1 MHHNEVSRQS
11 LWLFSYPRPLLWTQY
26 LFFFFSLHNMFRPS
40 VPDHLL
46 ALTTFQSR
54 CLKTVSCL
62 PPQGG
67 HNILYILPIYCQYN
81 AHIQKMISSSC
92 RMSWAFWL
100 EGVCIPIISTFGL
113 LGKVFLQLFFLFK
126 LPFNLQ
132 ATSRQLSFS
141 FKLSLNLQATSVLSG
156 FWAAGG
162 PTWTSAQRSPPFLF
176 VWWAIM
182 LVCLS
187 EPPCGLW
194 SVLFIDDPFTKS
206 RFVWSTTIFIIPGK
220 SVDECPHLKLFSR
233 VFFFKLSVWMHS
245 LQFLV
250 TYPIIYQVTNSSN
263 SLIIMIK
270 AWLGFG
276 FLCWAEIRRISMK
289 SIN

>member
-1 MHHNEVSRQS
+1 
-11 LWLFSYPRPLLWTQY
+11 
-26 LFFFFSLHNMFRPS
+26 MFRPS

-54 CLKTVSCL
+54 CVKTVSCL

-67 HNILYILPIYCQYN
+67 HNILYILYILPIYCQYN

-113 LGKVFLQLFFLFK
+113 LGKVFLQLFFSLK
-126 LPFNLQ
+126 LSFNFQ
-132 ATSRQLSFS
+132 ATS
-141 FKLSLNLQATSVLSG
+141 APSG

-182 LVCLS
+182 LGCLS
-187 EPPCGLW
+187 QPPCCLSSDLSFLLMIHSPNQDLSGPLLHLLFLESLSMNALIW
-194 SVLFIDDPFTKS
+194 SY
-206 RFVWSTTIFIIPGK
+206 
-220 SVDECPHLKLFSR
+220 
-233 VFFFKLSVWMHS
+233 S
-245 LQFLV
+245 LVYF
-250 TYPIIYQVTNSSN
+250 SSN
-263 SLIIMIK
+263 CPSGCIHYSFLLLILLFTRWQILQLV
-270 AWLGFG
+270 W
-276 FLCWAEIRRISMK
+276 W
-289 SIN
+289 